1 MITDKLNYSPLE
13 KAESNNALD
22 QFKRTLYPSKKEEEW
37 RYSPLKKL
45 KKIPFINDSSF
56 VVKNLSLLNLPKLEG
71 NILVLENGRFNQNLS
86 SIDNIHGLNISFI
99 SNSKENYPYSTNL
112 KTEDYFSLLNSSYL
126 SEGIVIKVDSNAKIK
141 EIVNVLNIVSSN
153 NCLVN
158 TKIDVFLNENSSLH
172 LKQHF
177 IGNTTSKNGFINHLN
192 NISLKENASLVLDKF
207 QDLNLNF
214 NISND
219 CINQGRSSKVIS
231 NTFSTSG
238 LFTRNNVTNNVN
250 GEHCHSELNGV
261 FSPSENEYIDN
272 HTVINHFVAN
282 CKSFENFKGIV
293 KGNGVGVFNGKVIV
307 HENAQKIEAFQN
319 NKNILLDKESII
331 YSKPELEIY
340 ADDVKCSHGSTT
352 GQFDDEAIFYLRARG
367 VSLKKSKELM
377 ILGFINEVIKKCNN
391 IDYQDFIIER
401 LLNN

>member
-1 MITDKLNYSPLE
+1 MITDKLNYSPLV

-22 QFKRTLYPSKKEEEW
+22 QFKGTLYPSKKEEEW